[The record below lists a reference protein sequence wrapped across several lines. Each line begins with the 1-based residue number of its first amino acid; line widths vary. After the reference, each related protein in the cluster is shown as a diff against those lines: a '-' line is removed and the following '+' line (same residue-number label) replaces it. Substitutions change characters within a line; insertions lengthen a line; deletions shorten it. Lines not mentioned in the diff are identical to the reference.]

1 MDTRVELCGLRLQ
14 NPVLTASGTFGYGIE
29 FERYGDLKKLG
40 GIAIKGVSLQPRQG
54 NPMPR
59 IVETACG
66 MLNAIGLQN
75 VGIEQVLKKLD
86 CLPEGLPV
94 IANLYAQSEEDF
106 ARLSARFAEH
116 GGAAAL
122 EVNISCPNVRAGG
135 MAFGQEPKM
144 ARQVTEAVKKE
155 AGNLPVIVKLS
166 PNVTDIRVLAKAA
179 VDGGADAL
187 SLINTLSGMAV
198 DVKSRRPLLGNM
210 IGGLSGPAIKPVALK
225 MVYDVCQTVSV
236 PVIGIGGILCAR
248 DVLEF
253 ILVGAHAV
261 QIGTANIMRPDSA
274 FRIVQELPVLM
285 QELGLDSLEDLRGK
299 LVAG

>member
-1 MDTRVELCGLRLQ
+1 MNMNVDLCGLRLQ
-14 NPVLTASGTFGYGIE
+14 NPVLTASGTFGYGTE
-29 FERYGDLKKLG
+29 FEPYGDLKELG
-40 GIAIKGVSLQPRQG
+40 GIAIKGVSLEPRRG

-75 VGIEQVLKKLD
+75 VGIEQVLKKLEG
-86 CLPEGLPV
+86 LPEGLPV
-94 IANLYAQSEEDF
+94 IANLYAQSEDDF
-106 ARLSARFAEH
+106 ARLSARFAEN
-116 GGAAAL
+116 GKVAAL

-144 ARQVTEAVKKE
+144 ARQVTEAVKKA
-155 AGNLPVIVKLS
+155 AGHLPVIVKLS

-187 SLINTLSGMAV
+187 SLVNTLSGMAV
-198 DVKSRRPLLGNM
+198 DVKTRRPLLGNV

-225 MVYDVCQTVSV
+225 MVYDVCQTVRV
-236 PVIGIGGILCAR
+236 PVIGIGGITCAR

-253 ILVGAHAV
+253 ILVGAYAV
-261 QIGTANIMRPDSA
+261 QVGTANIMRPDSA
-274 FRIVQELPVLM
+274 FRIAKDLPLVM
-285 QELGLDSLEDLRGK
+285 RELGIESLDELRGK
-299 LVAG
+299 LIV

>member
-198 DVKSRRPLLGNM
+198 DVKSRRPLLGNV
-210 IGGLSGPAIKPVALK
+210 IGGLSGP
-225 MVYDVCQTVSV
+225 TVSV